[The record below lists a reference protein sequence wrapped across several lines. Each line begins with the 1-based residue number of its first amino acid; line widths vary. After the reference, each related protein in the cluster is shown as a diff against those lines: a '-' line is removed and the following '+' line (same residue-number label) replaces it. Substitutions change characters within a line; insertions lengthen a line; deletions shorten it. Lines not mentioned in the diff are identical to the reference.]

1 MEIRNLLKGTWGI
14 PRRRRR
20 EIDEKII
27 SEVINTENN
36 TTDVTAARG

>member
-1 MEIRNLLKGTWGI
+1 MEIRNLLKGTCGI
-14 PRRRRR
+14 SRQRRW

-36 TTDVTAARG
+36 TTDVTGARG